1 MRGLI
6 YGLGAVV
13 ALAIAAPA
21 VAGDLTSI
29 ELDSSGKAIAV
40 KKEPGKLALNS
51 GHCRQAEQG
60 FRVCGNLSSA
70 AEQH

>member
-21 VAGDLTSI
+21 FAGDLTSI
-29 ELDSSGKAIAV
+29 EVDPSGKDCGQEGAWKAR
-40 KKEPGKLALNS
+40 ADT
-51 GHCRQAEQG
+51 GHWRHTEQG
-60 FRVCGNLSSA
+60 FQLWGTLPSA
-70 AEQH
+70 T

>member
-21 VAGDLTSI
+21 FAGDLTSI
-29 ELDSSGKAIAV
+29 EVDPSGKAIAV
-40 KKEPGKLALNS
+40 KKEPGKL
-51 GHCRQAEQG
+51 GHTEQG
-60 FRVCGNLSSA
+60 FQLWGTLSSA
-70 AEQH
+70 T

>member
-1 MRGLI
+1 MRGLL

-29 ELDSSGKAIAV
+29 ELDPSGKAIAV
-40 KKEPGKLALNS
+40 KKEPGKLALIS
-51 GHCRQAEQG
+51 DIAAQAEQG
-60 FRVCGNLSSA
+60 F
-70 AEQH
+70 